1 MPALMTHNLNKNLFT
16 AKVIINPAIAT
27 TVKANQYIFLNASS
41 GIICPDR
48 METDRYI
55 KAPDSK
61 TTIFLKISM
70 LEFNFNIDL
79 QGLK

>member
-27 TVKANQYIFLNASS
+27 TMKANQYIFFNISS
-41 GIICPDR
+41 GIICP
-48 METDRYI
+48 EKIKTDRYI

-70 LEFNFNIDL
+70 IEFNFNIDFK
-79 QGLK
+79 GA

>member
-1 MPALMTHNLNKNLFT
+1 MTHSLNKNLFT
-16 AKVIINPAIAT
+16 AKVIINPTTAT
-27 TVKANQYIFLNASS
+27 TAKANQYIFFRVFS
-41 GIICPDR
+41 GIICPDK

-55 KAPDSK
+55 NAPDSK

-70 LEFNFNIDL
+70 VEFNFNIDL